1 MNPKKD
7 RKMKRLKI
15 VFGLLFCMVL
25 CHAEDYTNLSF
36 ENTDGSVVSVS
47 VDNLSMTFSG
57 GKLLLD
63 NGAAATQEIAVADL
77 SRMFF
82 SSSTSSI
89 METTSCGDAEKLVY
103 TLSGVCMGRYDAVKT
118 LPGGMYVVKEGN
130 KTFKMTV
137 R

>member
-1 MNPKKD
+1 
-7 RKMKRLKI
+7 MKRLKI

-25 CHAEDYTNLSF
+25 CHAEDYTTLSF
-36 ENTDGSVVSVS
+36 EKTDGSMVSVS
-47 VDNLSMTFSG
+47 ADNLLMTFSS

-63 NGAAATQEIAVADL
+63 NGAAETQEIAVADL

-89 METTSCGDAEKLVY
+89 TETTSCGDTEKLVY
-103 TLSGVCMGRYDAVKT
+103 TLSGVCMGRYDDLKT
-118 LPGGMYVVKEGN
+118 LPGGMYLIKEGN

>member
-1 MNPKKD
+1 
-7 RKMKRLKI
+7 MKRLKI
-15 VFGLLFCMVL
+15 VFGLLFCTAL
-25 CHAEDYTNLSF
+25 CHAEDYNNLSF
-36 ENTDGSVVSVS
+36 EKTDGSVVSVS
-47 VDNLSMTFSG
+47 ADNLSMNFSG

-63 NGAAATQEIAVADL
+63 NGAAETQEIAVADL

-89 METTSCGDAEKLVY
+89 PETTSCGDTEKLVY
-103 TLSGVCMGRYDAVKT
+103 TLSGVCMGRYNDLKT
-118 LPGGMYVVKEGN
+118 LPRGMYVVKEGN

>member
-1 MNPKKD
+1 
-7 RKMKRLKI
+7 MKRLKI
-15 VFGLLFCMVL
+15 VFGLLFCTVL
-25 CHAEDYTNLSF
+25 CHAEDYNNLSF
-36 ENTDGSVVSVS
+36 EKTDGSVVSVS
-47 VDNLSMTFSG
+47 ADNLSMTFSG

-63 NGAAATQEIAVADL
+63 NGAAETQEIAVAAL

-89 METTSCGDAEKLVY
+89 TETTSCGDTEKLVY
-103 TLSGVCMGRYDAVKT
+103 TLSGVCMGRYNDLKT
-118 LPGGMYVVKEGN
+118 LPRGMYVVKEGN

>member
-25 CHAEDYTNLSF
+25 CHAEDCTNLSF
-36 ENTDGSVVSVS
+36 EKTDGSVVSVS

-89 METTSCGDAEKLVY
+89 TETSSCEDAEKLVY
-103 TLSGVCMGRYDAVKT
+103 TLS
-118 LPGGMYVVKEGN
+118 
-130 KTFKMTV
+130 
-137 R
+137 

>member
-1 MNPKKD
+1 MFSD
-7 RKMKRLKI
+7 YSFAR
-15 VFGLLFCMVL
+15 CYA
-25 CHAEDYTNLSF
+25 HAEDYNNLSF
-36 ENTDGSVVSVS
+36 EKTDGSVVSVS
-47 VDNLSMTFSG
+47 ADNLSMTFSG

-63 NGAAATQEIAVADL
+63 NGAAETQEIAVADL

-89 METTSCGDAEKLVY
+89 TETTSCGDTEKLVY
-103 TLSGVCMGRYDAVKT
+103 TLSGVCMGRYNDLKT
-118 LPGGMYVVKEGN
+118 LPRGMYVVKEGN

>member
-1 MNPKKD
+1 MP
-7 RKMKRLKI
+7 
-15 VFGLLFCMVL
+15 
-25 CHAEDYTNLSF
+25 
-36 ENTDGSVVSVS
+36 
-47 VDNLSMTFSG
+47 FSG

-63 NGAAATQEIAVADL
+63 NGAAETQEIAVADL

-89 METTSCGDAEKLVY
+89 TETTSCGDAEKLVY
-103 TLSGVCMGRYDAVKT
+103 TLSGVCMGRYDAAKS
-118 LPGGMYVVKEGN
+118 LPGGMYVVKEGD

>member
-1 MNPKKD
+1 
-7 RKMKRLKI
+7 
-15 VFGLLFCMVL
+15 MVL

-36 ENTDGSVVSVS
+36 EKTDGCVVSVS

-82 SSSTSSI
+82 SSFTSSI
-89 METTSCGDAEKLVY
+89 TETTSCGDAEKLVY
-103 TLSGVCMGRYDAVKT
+103 TLSGACMGRYDAVKT
-118 LPGGMYVVKEGN
+118 LPGGMYVVKEGD